1 MFIDNSWVFVCL
13 FVFFITC
20 TILNMSLKSLHVELT
35 IKFVL
40 YCIVWKGG
48 GGVWIFSGTRQ
59 SDLILTTSLN
69 SHVSLVSIRCI
80 FTKIDHP
87 LHLFFSFFL
96 FFFFSRTLDD
106 SVLNL
111 PRPSVKQCRYL
122 FLKLTSLLCYFSTLK
137 YPQFLLRLG
146 T

>member
-1 MFIDNSWVFVCL
+1 MTILEYLFVCL
-13 FVFFITC
+13 FVCFFWITC
-20 TILNMSLKSLHVELT
+20 TINMSLKSPHGELT

-48 GGVWIFSGTRQ
+48 GGVWIFSGTTQ

-69 SHVSLVSIRCI
+69 SHVSFVSIRCI

-87 LHLFFSFFL
+87 LHFFFSFF
-96 FFFFSRTLDD
+96 FFFFLRTLDD

-146 T
+146 R

>member
-1 MFIDNSWVFVCL
+1 MFVCL
-13 FVFFITC
+13 FFLLPVRL
-20 TILNMSLKSLHVELT
+20 ILVSEKPPWGVVNK
-35 IKFVL
+35 ICIVL

-48 GGVWIFSGTRQ
+48 GGVWIFSETTQ

-69 SHVSLVSIRCI
+69 SHVSFVSIRCI

-87 LHLFFSFFL
+87 LHFFSLFFL
-96 FFFFSRTLDD
+96 RTLDD
-106 SVLNL
+106 SVLNS

-122 FLKLTSLLCYFSTLK
+122 PLKLTSLLCYFSTFK
-137 YPQFLLRLG
+137 YPQFLSRLG